1 MYKGT
6 NDLGNHLDAKK
17 TLANLIRMH
26 KLVHQ
31 QSTIDVCIYKCVC
44 SCRIFELLNSECFFF
59 LLFFKI
65 CYILYVCICIKT
77 MFFFTIFKIC
87 YILYVC
93 MYVCTVCMHQ
103 DNVCM
108 FVCLYAMDENMRMT
122 SRMCM

>member
-59 LLFFKI
+59 YFSSKSVIYCMYVYASRQCFFLLSSKSVI
-65 CYILYVCICIKT
+65 YC
-77 MFFFTIFKIC
+77 M
-87 YILYVC
+87 YVC
-93 MYVCTVCMHQ
+93 MYVRYVCIKTMY
-103 DNVCM
+103 
-108 FVCLYAMDENMRMT
+108 VCLYV
-122 SRMCM
+122 CMLWTKICV